1 MKKFLFILILS
12 LFWNSTSFGMI
23 ITLTECTYSGDNF
36 KWMPER
42 YERFDF
48 KIDTTKK
55 TVVSILIYTDKE
67 VKENK
72 NREEFLKINKTNIKT
87 YDLEFF
93 DDEFVVATK
102 KLSTGQ
108 TFKYTINLKTKTIQI
123 SELLVTE
130 FQPRTNHKC
139 R

>member
-12 LFWNSTSFGMI
+12 LFWNSTSFGKI

-72 NREEFLKINKTNIKT
+72 NREEFFKINKTNIKT
-87 YDLEFF
+87 YDLKFL

-108 TFKYTINLKTKTIQI
+108 TYKYTINLKTKTIQI